1 MKKIKT
7 IFTSLVLGLGLT
19 ASMTAC
25 SDSKDDEPATPA
37 AKSIEASYQG
47 DMTCSVMGQ
56 ESVFENMGV
65 VVKATDDA
73 TVSVTLSSFGNPPMR
88 VPEISITGVKVSG
101 TDGTYTLAPTQF
113 SGTTSDG
120 KAYSGTLQGNFA
132 ANTITVK
139 FNLQYGAMPM
149 PMICSFTASKK

>member
-7 IFTSLVLGLGLT
+7 IFASLVLGLGLT
-19 ASMTAC
+19 VSMAAC
-25 SDSKDDEPATPA
+25 SDSDDEPETPA

-73 TVSVTLSSFGNPPMR
+73 TVTVTLSSFGNPPMQ
-88 VPEISITGVKVSG
+88 VPEISIPDVKVTG
-101 TDGTYTLAPTQF
+101 ADGTYTLAPTQF

-132 ANTITVK
+132 ANTLTVN

-149 PMICSFTASKK
+149 PMICSFTAPKK